1 MWFILVVAVW
11 LGCIKYYFGW
21 VGMSGVGGALFWM
34 DEGDWENTLGRWV
47 LVWVSGVGYAV

>member
-11 LGCIKYYFGW
+11 LGCIRYYFGW